1 MIMKNKLLVL
11 WSLLLFGVGGF
22 DALASEHTA
31 WQAGNV
37 ELMRCDHSFV
47 GEAQKPDSVQ
57 SSVQGKESQEEE
69 LRKQT
74 LIQKYG
80 SYYGAL
86 LADGKLELGMTR
98 EMCQEVVD
106 LTVYDVGK
114 SLENGHLVETW
125 LFNKD
130 KQDLQLAAAMSQ
142 LSGEEA
148 MLLALFAGLADTMG
162 VTPKYT
168 FLVFTDGELT
178 VVY

>member
-1 MIMKNKLLVL
+1 MKNKLMGLWCLVL
-11 WSLLLFGVGGF
+11 VGVGGF
-22 DALASEHTA
+22 EAFASEHTA
-31 WQAGNV
+31 RQACGI
-37 ELMRCDHSFV
+37 ELIRFDHSFV
-47 GEAQKPDSVQ
+47 VGAQKPDSVQ
-57 SSVQGKESQEEE
+57 SSVLNKESQEDE

-86 LADGKLELGMTR
+86 VADGTLELGMTR
-98 EMCQEVVD
+98 EMCQEVID

-114 SLENGHLVETW
+114 SRENGHLVETW

-148 MLLALFAGLADTMG
+148 MLLALFAGLADTIG

-178 VVY
+178 GLY

>member
-1 MIMKNKLLVL
+1 MITRNKLLGL
-11 WSLLLFGVGGF
+11 WSLLLVGVGGF
-22 DALASEHTA
+22 DVLASEHTA
-31 WQAGNV
+31 WQVGNIDLTKV
-37 ELMRCDHSFV
+37 DHSVV
-47 GEAQKPDSVQ
+47 GEEQKPDSVQ
-57 SSVQGKESQEEE
+57 SSGLNKESQEEE

-80 SYYGAL
+80 AYYGVL
-86 LADGKLELGMTR
+86 LADGTLELGMTR
-98 EMCQEVVD
+98 ETCLEVID

-114 SLENGHLVETW
+114 GLEDGLLVETW

-130 KQDLQLAAAMSQ
+130 KQDLQLAAVMSQ

-168 FLVFTDGELT
+168 FLVFTDGKLT